1 MRSTS
6 RTRLAGTGPPPV
18 QTCAGRGPRR
28 FSAECDQ
35 GHWAGT
41 APIYLLYVNN
51 GWVTSAPATD
61 TALAADLLAVV
72 ARIHRLAT
80 QRVRTLLPYAR
91 AQPAVG
97 DRRAQ
102 FGAAMRP
109 GSTRRVASCAQ
120 GKSSIVSP
128 SGGIRKTRMPPTVR
142 RTGPTAIGIKPSSRN
157 RSRSGRWSFDD
168 ALKRSNRPRILLRLR
183 WRVSQMLVQM
193 CWEPQ
198 AAREYLR
205 CKQR

>member
-1 MRSTS
+1 
-6 RTRLAGTGPPPV
+6 V
-18 QTCAGRGPRR
+18 
-28 FSAECDQ
+28 
-35 GHWAGT
+35 T
-41 APIYLLYVNN
+41 AA
-51 GWVTSAPATD
+51 TATD
-61 TALAADLLAVV
+61 TALAADRLGVV

-128 SGGIRKTRMPPTVR
+128 RWYSEDTDGANGKTDRPNSNLDQAVVKQPVPVR
-142 RTGPTAIGIKPSSRN
+142 AVGLRRCSEAVEQAI
-157 RSRSGRWSFDD
+157 WT
-168 ALKRSNRPRILLRLR
+168 RPRILLRIGFGGVYHRCLG
-183 WRVSQMLVQM
+183 QM

-198 AAREYLR
+198 ASWEYLR
-205 CKQR
+205 CKPR